1 MPWKNRN
8 SYGFTR
14 DSIHANAPA
23 RSGVYGLF
31 AQQWVYI
38 GEAEDIRARL
48 LGHLAGDDECVA
60 RHRPNGFV
68 FETWPA
74 SLRAA
79 RRQELVQEFQPLCL
93 ERAPVHPATTSPA
106 TEGV

>member
-8 SYGFTR
+8 SYVFALESVHG
-14 DSIHANAPA
+14 NAPA

-31 AQQWVYI
+31 AQHWVYI
-38 GEAEDIRARL
+38 GEADDIRARL
-48 LGHLAGDDECVA
+48 LGHLAGDDECIA
-60 RHRPNGFV
+60 RHKPNGFV

-79 RRQELVQEFQPLCL
+79 RRQELVREVQPLCS
-93 ERAPVHPATTSPA
+93 ERVTVHPAATSP
-106 TEGV
+106 TKEGV